1 MPGHPKQPG
10 AIHAFEILPAAHPQ
24 KNLLDS
30 VLGSFPIAP
39 EKPLRK
45 SGQGSLILTQERGH
59 TGGAFLGG
67 RARGTV

>member
-1 MPGHPKQPG
+1 MPGRLEQPG
-10 AIHAFEILPAAHPQ
+10 AIHAVEILPAAHPQ
-24 KNLLDS
+24 EDLLDG

-39 EKPLRK
+39 EEPLRK

-67 RARGTV
+67 RA